1 MINPLKKPDILC
13 LHILKSIKT
22 NKKSVFVLRI
32 AILHIVINT
41 VIHTILEYILQV
53 HTRKG
58 ADLVNADI
66 WTSRTDNE
74 DVILSVGESYF

>member
-1 MINPLKKPDILC
+1 MFAY
-13 LHILKSIKT
+13 IKEHK
-22 NKKSVFVLRI
+22 NKQKSVFVLRI

-74 DVILSVGESYF
+74 AVILSVGESYF